1 MEYCC
6 IGVIFLLA
14 ATFAVLGL
22 VFGLQYRSRNKDPQ
36 QKQKSES
43 DHTHETSE

>member
-22 VFGLQYRSRNKDPQ
+22 VFGLQYRSRNKDPRQ
-36 QKQKSES
+36 TPES
-43 DHTHETSE
+43 DATHKTSE